1 MHKNVPHQ
9 KLYQMPITWK
19 FTLIAKLTRGQFL
32 PMNIEH
38 KLRRPI
44 CGILWDDVFFDWQ
57 NRPGK
62 WINTMALSDCLIK
75 AKNVWHLELSA
86 KARVIPL
93 DKLSALLTTTSASLW
108 PPHGLQLCDPENKS
122 WRHWFAFAFRE
133 TKHFLKLKVTFDKL
147 HVIASGWMRV
157 QIPSCLSGC
166 LARACDRPPEH
177 PPA

>member
-122 WRHWFAFAFRE
+122 WQHWFAFAFRE
-133 TKHFLKLKVTFDKL
+133 TKHFLKSTTRIRYSVLVLVMFLTDGGL
-147 HVIASGWMRV
+147 
-157 QIPSCLSGC
+157 
-166 LARACDRPPEH
+166 E
-177 PPA
+177 PAKRTISAFFHRFF